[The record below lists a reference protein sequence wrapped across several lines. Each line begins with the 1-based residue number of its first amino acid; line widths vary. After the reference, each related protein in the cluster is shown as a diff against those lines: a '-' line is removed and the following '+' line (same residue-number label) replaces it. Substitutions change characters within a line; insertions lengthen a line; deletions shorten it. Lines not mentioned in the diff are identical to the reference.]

1 MFSVKRL
8 KANTNYW
15 RRTDVQLLDLS
26 DGFSYI
32 RLPSAMGD
40 DHYWHNT
47 IFVAKS
53 LLVNDSDTDA
63 SLT

>member
-26 DGFSYI
+26 DGRSYI
-32 RLPSAMGD
+32 SLPSAMGN

-47 IFVAKS
+47 IFVAKP